1 MRYFFCKLIPPRS
14 SFMSDITPAETRLMQ
29 EHGQYWR
36 GLMSEGNVV
45 AFGPVA
51 DPNGPFGI
59 AVVRLADGADVRLL
73 TDSDPVIKANAG
85 FSFEIFPMPQAVHPA
100 F

>member
-1 MRYFFCKLIPPRS
+1 MA
-14 SFMSDITPAETRLMQ
+14 DITPDETKLMQ
-29 EHGQYWR
+29 EYGQYWR
-36 GLMSEGNVV
+36 RLMAEGHVV

-51 DPNGPFGI
+51 KPSGAFGI
-59 AVVRLADGADVRLL
+59 AVVRLADGVDVKLL

-85 FSFEIFPMPQAVHPA
+85 FSFETFPMPQAVHPA